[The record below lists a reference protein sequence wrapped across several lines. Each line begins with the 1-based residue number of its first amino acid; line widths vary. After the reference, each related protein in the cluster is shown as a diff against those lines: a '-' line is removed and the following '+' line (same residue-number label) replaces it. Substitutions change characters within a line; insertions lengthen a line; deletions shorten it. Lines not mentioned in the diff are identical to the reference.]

1 MATITELKQ
10 MQLEWQE
17 HCRQIQSM
25 TDTKSLVRET
35 AVEKERRI
43 RRLQKDY
50 AAFCEYYFPHFL
62 QQRDKVTGEVVRIV
76 HITPFHIAA
85 PLKVKN
91 TPNLKAVF

>member
-1 MATITELKQ
+1 MATIAELKQ

-17 HCRQIQSM
+17 HCRQIQSI

-50 AAFCEYYFPHFL
+50 APFASIISRISCNS
-62 QQRDKVTGEVVRIV
+62 VTKSLGEVVRIV
-76 HITPFHIAA
+76 HMHPFTMLLH
-85 PLKVKN
+85 
-91 TPNLKAVF
+91 